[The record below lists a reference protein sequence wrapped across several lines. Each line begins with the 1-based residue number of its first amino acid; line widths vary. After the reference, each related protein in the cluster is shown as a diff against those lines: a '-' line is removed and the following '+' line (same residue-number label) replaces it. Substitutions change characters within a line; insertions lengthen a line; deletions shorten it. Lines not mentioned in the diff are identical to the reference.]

1 MKVKNLKGDGEFE
14 INLSNTEVEF
24 LVNLALDYLVE
35 KQFVE
40 YQVERD
46 NSVTMKILK
55 ELNIEQFHRC

>member
-14 INLSNTEVEF
+14 INLSKTEVEF
-24 LVNLALDYLVE
+24 LVNLSLDYLVE